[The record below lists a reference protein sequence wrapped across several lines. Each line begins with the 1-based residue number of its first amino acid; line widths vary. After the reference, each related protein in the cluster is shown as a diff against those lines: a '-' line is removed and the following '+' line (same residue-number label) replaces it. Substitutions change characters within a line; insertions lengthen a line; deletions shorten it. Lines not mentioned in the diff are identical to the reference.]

1 MLTTPTRAL
10 RRTAVLAALGAAGLL
25 VACGGGDKAITAEQA
40 PAVAAAALLT
50 TADLPA
56 GDWTATEGTPGDDS
70 DSASDDIF
78 SGAPSCA
85 QFEAAFE
92 GLAASTDVEPLAEA
106 SRDFDGGDEA
116 SLVLRQVTTSVAVM
130 PEDYDTAGRVKEMK
144 DLFTADALKPCFE
157 EGFAAAFGTEG
168 VTVNSLEVTNPT
180 VKANAEAGAIA
191 VDMDALAI
199 ILPIKLHM
207 EIHFWSEGQVGGT
220 LLFMELNSDLLQ
232 TNQKAIVDAAAK
244 RVTDAIEAAE

>member
-10 RRTAVLAALGAAGLL
+10 RRTTVLAVLGAAGLL
-25 VACGGGDKAITAEQA
+25 VACGGGDKAITADQA
-40 PAVAAAALLT
+40 SAVAAAALLT
-50 TADLPA
+50 TTDLPA
-56 GDWTATEGTPGDDS
+56 ATWAVTENDPNATDDS
-70 DSASDDIF
+70 DDGFFGEAAS
-78 SGAPSCA
+78 CQ
-85 QFEAAFE
+85 QFEAAFQ
-92 GLAASTDVEPLAEA
+92 GMSSGATVEPLAEA
-106 SRDFDGGDEA
+106 SRDFDGGDES
-116 SLVLRQVTTSVAVM
+116 SLVLRQITTSVAVM
-130 PEDYDTAGRVKEMK
+130 PEDYDTAGRVKEMR

-168 VTVNSLEVTNPT
+168 VTINSLEVTNPT
-180 VKANAEAGAIA
+180 VKANGDAGAIA

-220 LLFMELNSDLLQ
+220 LLFIELNSDLLQ

-244 RVTDAIEAAE
+244 RVTDAIAAVE